1 MKDKATVKG
10 KVSIRIQRANGEE
23 EFYVGENT
31 IDSEI
36 KNAMATSLNGAV
48 TQGFGVLAGAFDGS
62 DTGLETPTVG
72 ESGMIAKTTTGSE
85 YFQGATVA
93 NTSANTG
100 AAMSVKATWKSDVSK
115 TFDILYLGHD
125 WRDTNNYTYN
135 IANHTLSGDID
146 MTNGD
151 QLDVTWTI
159 TLADS

>member
-36 KNAMATSLNGAV
+36 KNAMTTSLNGAV
-48 TQGFGVLAGAFDGS
+48 SGGFGVLESAFDGS
-62 DTGLETPTVG
+62 DTGLVAPDADK
-72 ESGMIAKTTTGSE
+72 SGMVARTTGSS

-100 AAMSVKATWKSDVSK
+100 AAMSVKATWKSDQTQV
-115 TFDILYLGHD
+115 FDILYLGHQYVSD
-125 WRDTNNYTYN
+125 NNFAYN
-135 IANHTLSGDID
+135 IANHTLSSDIT